1 MTTQNPPQQHPVY
14 NFLPQTIDEL
24 VEENR
29 RLHEE
34 NNGLRE
40 ENHRLLDE
48 NSKLREENEGLKK
61 SAIDHQKRLLL
72 YENPNTPPSKRI
84 IYPKPKRQSGSP
96 RYPGNPR
103 GHRGVTRRKPEPD
116 ITLEPPRRERC
127 TCGACLGEPGIVG
140 SRVVEEI
147 SNPSPRQVIQYL
159 EYEYD
164 CLECGARLSSVHP
177 DCPPTGRLG
186 KNVCVQTT
194 LFKYVDRLPH
204 RKAADTL
211 ERVYGLKVS
220 PATVLEIT
228 RRVAEWLRPEY
239 HEAVKRVRESPV
251 VYVDETGL
259 KVDGVNHWVWC
270 FTTDVDTVYAVRDS
284 RGICVLREVLGKKYK
299 GVIVC
304 DGWRSYPCYTDR
316 IQRCWAHLLREARY
330 LGDKFEE
337 AKPLSDGL
345 GNLYA
350 SLSVYSVGKPP
361 PMTASLLVEESEA
374 LVLRLTGGAYS
385 EERVVRFV
393 NKVMN
398 ALGGLFTFLRV
409 DGVRPTNNRA
419 ERALREVVVQRKI
432 VGGLRNEKGM
442 MINETL
448 MSLLA
453 TWKQRGLPLQET
465 LANTLTKQWTKS

>member
-1 MTTQNPPQQHPVY
+1 MTTQNTPLQHPVY
-14 NFLPQTIDEL
+14 NFLPQSIDEL
-24 VEENR
+24 V
-29 RLHEE
+29 
-34 NNGLRE
+34 E

-48 NSKLREENEGLKK
+48 NRKLLDENEGLKK
-61 SAIDHQKRLLL
+61 SVKDLQKRLLL

-84 IYPKPKRQSGSP
+84 IYPKPKPQPGSP
-96 RYPGNPR
+96 RYPGRPR
-103 GHRGVTRRKPEPD
+103 GHRGVTRSKPKPD
-116 ITLEPPRRERC
+116 ITIEPPRRERY
-127 TCGACLGEPGIVG
+127 TCGACLGNPDFVG

-147 SNPSPRQVIQYL
+147 SNPRPRQVIQYL

-164 CLECGARLSSVHP
+164 CPECGVHLSSVHP

-186 KNVCVQTT
+186 KNVSVQTT
-194 LFKYVDRLPH
+194 LLKYSDRLPV
-204 RKAADTL
+204 RKVADNL
-211 ERVYGLKVS
+211 ERVYGLTIS
-220 PATVLEIT
+220 PATVLEVT
-228 RRVAEWLRPEY
+228 HRVAEWLRPEY
-239 HEAVKRVRESPV
+239 HEAIKRVRMSPV

-270 FTTDVDTVYAVRDS
+270 FTTDVDTLYAVRKS
-284 RGICVLREVLGKKYK
+284 RGKKALKTVLGKEYK

-304 DGWRSYPCYTDR
+304 DGWRSYPNYTDR

-337 AKPLSDGL
+337 AKPLSEGL
-345 GNLYA
+345 GSLYA
-350 SLSVYSVGKPP
+350 SLSVYSVDKPP
-361 PMTASLLVEESEA
+361 PMTASLLVEESKA

-385 EERVVRFV
+385 EERVVRFI
-393 NKVMN
+393 NKVLN
-398 ALGGLFTFLRV
+398 ALGGLFTFLMV

-432 VGGLRNEKGM
+432 IGGLRNEKGM
-442 MINETL
+442 MINETI

-453 TWKQRGLPLQET
+453 TWRQRGLPLQET